1 MLRRLRYWIESARRS
16 EALREEIELHLAE
29 KAAELQADGMT
40 AERARAESRRRFGN
54 VGLKHEESREI
65 WMTRFLSELGQDVRY
80 GCRTMIANKAF
91 SALAVL
97 LLALGIGANTAIYS
111 FMESILLRSLPVADP
126 ESLVVLN
133 WHSPPPYNANKQW
146 VHVMHGVQGLAWPG
160 GKGVMVSGMFP
171 YGALETLREENPV
184 FSTLF
189 GYFNGLTRN
198 LSIHGQATSARAE
211 YVTGEYFRGLAVLPA
226 AGRLIDSEDD
236 RPGAAPV
243 AVISFA
249 TSQNRFGG
257 PPNAIGQSILLDNV
271 PCTVI
276 GVAPPEFFG
285 VDPAAAPD
293 LYLPLHTNV
302 LLDGARAAR
311 MYGDENFYWI
321 EMMGRLRPDVSMS
334 QAQAALAPR
343 FHQWVGTT
351 AKTDGERA
359 KLPALILN
367 PGAEGLGSLRRQYS
381 KPLYVLLAMV
391 GLILAITCA
400 NIANLLLARAAARTR
415 EMAVRLSLGA
425 GRFRV
430 VRQLLTE
437 SVMLASLGG
446 AFGVLFAIWGVRS
459 LTLLL
464 SKGQENFALHA
475 ELNWSVLGV
484 TAALSVVC
492 GLLFGLAPAIQS
504 TRPDVMP
511 SLKNG
516 RGGGRR
522 RAQQVLVVAQIA
534 LSFLLLVAAGLF
546 VRTLNKL
553 HSVQLGYARENILL
567 FSLNARQAGHR
578 DPEITTFYADLRK
591 RFESIPGV
599 SSATLSHS
607 SIISAGHAGA
617 TYRGTMKIGA
627 ATIAGAGVMLV
638 GPRFLTTMQIPILAG
653 REIDDR
659 DQPGSTPVAVI
670 GERLARTY
678 FGNGNPVG
686 RRITFVDN
694 EPAPSQRG
702 EDSKSNRDLE
712 IVGVSADVRYGDLKE
727 GNPMTVFAA
736 VSQFSP
742 DRVTY
747 ALRTAGDPLRYVRSV
762 HEIVRE
768 ADSRIPVTN
777 VITQAAEIDRTIS
790 RELTFAKLCTGFA
803 VLALLIACVGL
814 YGTMSYNVARQVGE
828 IGTRM
833 ALGAQRG
840 AVVWMVLRR
849 VLLLAAVGLAIS
861 VPAALSAS
869 QLVKSFLFET
879 QPNDPGTL
887 ALAGVVLLSA
897 AILAGY
903 APARRASRIDPL
915 KALRH
920 E

>member
-1 MLRRLRYWIESARRS
+1 VLRRLKYWTESGSRS

-29 KAAELQADGMT
+29 KAAELEADGMT
-40 AERARAESRRRFGN
+40 SECARAEARRRFGN
-54 VGLKHEESREI
+54 VGLKQEESREI

-80 GCRTMIANKAF
+80 ACRAMAANKAF
-91 SALAVL
+91 SALAIL
-97 LLALGIGANTAIYS
+97 SLALGIGANTTIYS

-133 WHSPPPYNANKQW
+133 WHSRPPRDGKEW
-146 VHVMHGVQGLAWPG
+146 VHVMHALQGLAWPG
-160 GKGVMVSGMFP
+160 DKGDMVLGIFP
-171 YGALETLREENPV
+171 YGAFETLRGENPV

-189 GYFNGLTRN
+189 GYFNGHNKTLGVR
-198 LSIHGQATSARAE
+198 GQATSAGTE
-211 YVTGEYFRGLAVLPA
+211 YVTGEYFRGLAVAPA

-249 TSQNRFGG
+249 TSQQRFGG
-257 PPNAIGQSILLDNV
+257 PSSAIGQAVLVDNV
-271 PCTVI
+271 PFTVI

-293 LYLPLHTNV
+293 LYLPLHSIL
-302 LLDGARAAR
+302 LLDGARAGR
-311 MYGDENFYWI
+311 MYSDPNFYWI
-321 EMMGRLRPDVSMS
+321 EMMGRLRPGVTMA
-334 QAQAALAPR
+334 QAQAALSPR
-343 FHQWVGTT
+343 FHQWVAAT
-351 AKTDGERA
+351 ATTDGERA
-359 KLPALILN
+359 KLPALALN
-367 PGAEGLGSLRRQYS
+367 PGAAGLGSLRRQYS
-381 KPLYVLLAMV
+381 KPLYVLLTMV
-391 GLILAITCA
+391 GLILAIACA
-400 NIANLLLARAAARTR
+400 NIANLLLARAAARRR

-446 AFGVLFAIWGVRS
+446 AFGVLFAIWGVRT

-464 SKGQENFALHA
+464 SNGQQNFTLRA
-475 ELNWSVLGV
+475 ELNWHVLAL
-484 TAALSVVC
+484 TAALSLAC

-511 SLKNG
+511 ALKNG
-516 RGGGRR
+516 RGGGPRR
-522 RAQQVLVVAQIA
+522 RTQHVLVVAQIA
-534 LSFLLLVAAGLF
+534 ISFLILVAAGLF
-546 VRTLNKL
+546 VRTLDKL

-567 FSLNARQAGHR
+567 FSLNARQAGHH
-578 DPEITTFYADLRK
+578 DPEIATFYADLRK

-599 SSATLSHS
+599 SSATLSNS
-607 SIISAGHAGA
+607 SIINAARAGQAI
-617 TYRGTMKIGA
+617 RGTMQIGA
-627 ATIAGAGVMLV
+627 VAVEDARVLAA
-638 GPRFLTTMQIPILAG
+638 GPRFLATMQIPILAG

-659 DQPGSTPVAVI
+659 DQPGSMPVAVI
-670 GERLARTY
+670 SERLARTY
-678 FGNGNPVG
+678 FGNENPVG
-686 RRITFVDN
+686 RRITLPD
-694 EPAPSQRG
+694 E
-702 EDSKSNRDLE
+702 KRDLE
-712 IVGVSADVRYGDLKE
+712 IVGVSANVRYGGLKNE
-727 GNPMTVFAA
+727 EESAMTVFVA
-736 VSQFSP
+736 VSQFSS

-747 ALRTAGDPLRYVRSV
+747 ALRTAGDPLRFVPSV
-762 HEIVRE
+762 HEIVRT

-777 VITQAAEIDRTIS
+777 VVTQAAEIDRTIS
-790 RELTFAKLCTGFA
+790 RELMFAKLCAGFA
-803 VLALLIACVGL
+803 ILALLTACVGL
-814 YGTMSYNVARQVGE
+814 YGTMSYSVARQVGE
-828 IGTRM
+828 IGIRM

-849 VLLLAAVGLAIS
+849 VLLLSAVGLAIS
-861 VPAALSAS
+861 VPATLAAS
-869 QLVKSFLFET
+869 RLVKSFLFET

-915 KALRH
+915 AALRQ

>member
-1 MLRRLRYWIESARRS
+1 
-16 EALREEIELHLAE
+16 
-29 KAAELQADGMT
+29 
-40 AERARAESRRRFGN
+40 
-54 VGLKHEESREI
+54 
-65 WMTRFLSELGQDVRY
+65 
-80 GCRTMIANKAF
+80 
-91 SALAVL
+91 
-97 LLALGIGANTAIYS
+97 
-111 FMESILLRSLPVADP
+111 LRSLPVADP

-133 WHSPPPYNANKQW
+133 WHSPPPYNASKQW

-171 YGALETLREENPV
+171 YGAFETLREENQV

-198 LSIHGQATSARAE
+198 LSIRGQATSARAE

-257 PPNAIGQSILLDNV
+257 PPNAIGQSILVDNI
-271 PCTVI
+271 PFIVI

-293 LYLPLHTNV
+293 LYLPLRTN
-302 LLDGARAAR
+302 LLVDGTAAER
-311 MYGDENFYWI
+311 LYHDENFYWI
-321 EMMGRLRPDVSMS
+321 EMMGRLRPGISMT

-343 FHQWVGTT
+343 FHQWVATT
-351 AKTDGERA
+351 ASTDGERA
-359 KLPALILN
+359 KLPALTLN
-367 PGAEGLGSLRRQYS
+367 PGAEGLSSLRRQYS
-381 KPLYVLLAMV
+381 KPLYVLLTMV
-391 GLILAITCA
+391 GLILAVTCA
-400 NIANLLLARAAARTR
+400 NIANLLLARAAARR
-415 EMAVRLSLGA
+415 CEMAVRLSLGA

-437 SVMLASLGG
+437 SVMLALLGG
-446 AFGVLFAIWGVRS
+446 AFGVLFAIWGVRA

-464 SKGQENFALHA
+464 SNGQQNFTLHA
-475 ELNWSVLGV
+475 ELNWNVLGV

-511 SLKNG
+511 ALKNG
-516 RGGGRR
+516 LGGGPRR
-522 RAQQVLVVAQIA
+522 RAQHVLVVAQIA
-534 LSFLLLVAAGLF
+534 ISFVILVAAGLF
-546 VRTLNKL
+546 VRTLNNL
-553 HSVQLGYARENILL
+553 HSVQLGYTREKILL

-599 SSATLSHS
+599 SSATLSQS
-607 SIISAGHAGA
+607 SIINAARAGGA
-617 TYRGTMKIGA
+617 YRGTIQIGA
-627 ATIAGAGVMLV
+627 VTLDGARVMV
-638 GPRFLTTMQIPILAG
+638 VAPRYLTTMQIPILAG
-653 REIDDR
+653 REIDER
-659 DQPGSTPVAVI
+659 DQPGSRPVAVI
-670 GERLARTY
+670 SERLARTY
-678 FGNGNPVG
+678 FGNENPLG
-686 RRITFVDN
+686 RRITFVD
-694 EPAPSQRG
+694 Q
-702 EDSKSNRDLE
+702 NRDLE
-712 IVGVSADVRYGDLKE
+712 IVGVSGNLRYGGLKNE
-727 GNPMTVFAA
+727 EESAMTVFVA
-736 VSQFSP
+736 VSQFP
-742 DRVTY
+742 LDRVTY
-747 ALRTAGDPLRYVRSV
+747 ALRTAGNPLRYVKSV
-762 HEIVRE
+762 DEIVRE
-768 ADSRIPVTN
+768 ADSGIPVTN
-777 VITQAAEIDRTIS
+777 VVTQAVEIDRTIS
-790 RELTFAKLCTGFA
+790 HETMFAKLCTGFA

-814 YGTMSYNVARQVGE
+814 YGTMSYNVTRQIGE
-828 IGTRM
+828 IGIRM

-849 VLLLAAVGLAIS
+849 VLILAAVGLAIS
-861 VPAALSAS
+861 VPAALIAS

-915 KALRH
+915 AALRH

>member
-1 MLRRLRYWIESARRS
+1 MLRRLRYWTESASRS
-16 EALREEIELHLAE
+16 EALREEMELHLAE
-29 KAAELQADGMT
+29 EAAELEADGMT
-40 AERARAESRRRFGN
+40 AERARAEARRRFGN

-65 WMTRFLSELGQDVRY
+65 WMTRFLSELGQDIRY
-80 GCRTMIANKAF
+80 GCRTMTANKAF

-97 LLALGIGANTAIYS
+97 SLALGIGANTAIFS
-111 FMESILLRSLPVADP
+111 LMEAILLRSLPVANP

-133 WHSPPPYNANKQW
+133 WHSRPPLEGSKEW
-146 VHVMHGVQGLAWPG
+146 VIHGLQGLFWPG
-160 GKGVMVSGMFP
+160 DTGDLVSGIFP
-171 YGALETLREENPV
+171 YPAFETLREENPV

-189 GYFNGLTRN
+189 GYFNGRN
-198 LSIHGQATSARAE
+198 RSLAVRGQAATASAE
-211 YVTGEYFRGLAVLPA
+211 YVTGEYFRGLAVSPA

-243 AVISFA
+243 AVISFV

-257 PPNAIGQSILLDNV
+257 APNAIGQPVLVDNIHF
-271 PCTVI
+271 TVI

-293 LYLPLHTNV
+293 LYLPLHTN
-302 LLDGARAAR
+302 LLVDGARAAR
-311 MYGDENFYWI
+311 MYSDGNFYWI
-321 EMMGRLRPDVSMS
+321 EMMGRLRPGVSMA

-343 FHQWVGTT
+343 FHQWVAAT
-351 AKTDGERA
+351 ASTDGERA

-367 PGAEGLGSLRRQYS
+367 PGAAGLGSLRRQYS
-381 KPLYVLLAMV
+381 KPLYVLQAMV

-400 NIANLLLARAAARTR
+400 NIANLLLARAAARRR
-415 EMAVRLSLGA
+415 EMALRLSLGA

-446 AFGVLFAIWGVRS
+446 ALGVLFAIWGVRS

-464 SKGQENFALHA
+464 SNGRENFTLHA
-475 ELNWSVLGV
+475 ELNWNVLGV

-504 TRPDVMP
+504 TRPDVMTA
-511 SLKNG
+511 LKEG
-516 RGGGRR
+516 RASGPRR
-522 RAQQVLVVAQIA
+522 RAQDLLVVAQIA
-534 LSFLLLVAAGLF
+534 MSFGILVAAGLF
-546 VRTLNKL
+546 VRTLDNL
-553 HSVQLGYARENILL
+553 HSIPLGYAREHILL

-578 DPEITTFYADLRK
+578 DPEITTFYENLRK

-599 SSATLSHS
+599 SGATLSGS
-607 SIISAGHAGA
+607 SIISAGMAGGA
-617 TYRGTMKIGA
+617 YRGTMKIGA
-627 ATIAGAGVMLV
+627 VTIQGAGVMAA

-670 GERLARTY
+670 SEQLARTY
-678 FGNGNPVG
+678 FGNENPVG
-686 RRITFVDN
+686 RRITFVD
-694 EPAPSQRG
+694 
-702 EDSKSNRDLE
+702 DKRDLE
-712 IVGVSADVRYGDLKE
+712 IAGVSGNVRYGSLKE
-727 GNPMTVFAA
+727 GSPMTVFVAA
-736 VSQFSP
+736 SQFSP
-742 DRVTY
+742 FQVTY
-747 ALRTAGDPLRYVRSV
+747 ALRTAGDALTYVRSV
-762 HEIVRE
+762 HEIMRE

-777 VITQAAEIDRTIS
+777 VVTQAAEIDRTIS
-790 RELTFAKLCTGFA
+790 REVMFAKLCTGFA
-803 VLALLIACVGL
+803 VLALLMACVGL
-814 YGTMSYNVARQVGE
+814 YGTMSYTVARQVGE
-828 IGTRM
+828 IGIRM

-887 ALAGVVLLSA
+887 ALAGVVLLSS

-915 KALRH
+915 AALRQD
-920 E
+920 